1 MGFEEEIGS
10 FGDDFTWN
18 RYVGIGTGF
27 DDGVTEHDPVYNG
40 NDDPVYNG
48 NDDPVY
54 NGYDGGC
61 IFFHNF
67 SKWGWTL
74 SDKECDQTYNDHEF
88 NFTDKNI
95 IGIDWN
101 VIGISSDTIFT
112 YESGR
117 AATTH

>member
-1 MGFEEEIGS
+1 MGFEEEIGTY
-10 FGDDFTWN
+10 FGNDFTWN
-18 RYVGIGTGF
+18 GYVGVGSGF
-27 DDGVTEHDPVYNG
+27 SVGVTEHDSVL
-40 NDDPVYNG
+40 DD
-48 NDDPVY
+48 
-54 NGYDGGC
+54 GYDGGYM
-61 IFFHNF
+61 FLYGF

-74 SDKECDQTYNDHEF
+74 SDKECDQTYDDHEF
-88 NFTDKNI
+88 NFTDENI

>member
-1 MGFEEEIGS
+1 MGFEGEIGS

-18 RYVGIGTGF
+18 MRVGIGTGF

-40 NDDPVYNG
+40 NDDPVYNR

-54 NGYDGGC
+54 NGHDGGC

-74 SDKECDQTYNDHEF
+74 SDKECDQTYNDPEF
-88 NFTDKNI
+88 NF
-95 IGIDWN
+95 IDWN
-101 VIGISSDTIFT
+101 AIGISSDTIFT

>member
-10 FGDDFTWN
+10 FGDLIDAWN
-18 RYVGIGTGF
+18 RHIGV
-27 DDGVTEHDPVYNG
+27 DADVTDES
-40 NDDPVYNG
+40 
-48 NDDPVY
+48 
-54 NGYDGGC
+54 DGGHT
-61 IFFHNF
+61 FNADF

-88 NFTDKNI
+88 NFTDENI

>member
-10 FGDDFTWN
+10 FGDLIDAWN
-18 RYVGIGTGF
+18 RHIGVES
-27 DDGVTEHDPVYNG
+27 DVTDES
-40 NDDPVYNG
+40 
-48 NDDPVY
+48 
-54 NGYDGGC
+54 DGGHT
-61 IFFHNF
+61 FNADF

-74 SDKECDQTYNDHEF
+74 SDKFSKWGWTLADKKCDRTDNDIDIEF
-88 NFTDKNI
+88 NF
-95 IGIDWN
+95 IDWN

>member
-48 NDDPVY
+48 C
-54 NGYDGGC
+54 DGGYV
-61 IFFHNF
+61 FFHNF

-74 SDKECDQTYNDHEF
+74 SDKECDQTYDDHAF
-88 NFTDKNI
+88 NFTDENI

-101 VIGISSDTIFT
+101 FIGISSDTIFT